1 VTTPFTAVRCAEVHA
16 APGHFQQNSSP
27 SGGIWYSLNRLLGV
41 LIVLILGAISA
52 YRFVPE
58 VSKRRDQ
65 QTRVEQLKAEVEK
78 ERQLLVRNTRIE
90 ELLKHD
96 PEYVALVARD
106 RLDLMK
112 EGETIYR
119 LEPAKPD
126 KARMRLNR

>member
-1 VTTPFTAVRCAEVHA
+1 MIA
-16 APGHFQQNSSP
+16 
-27 SGGIWYSLNRLLGV
+27 
-41 LIVLILGAISA
+41 A
-52 YRFVPE
+52 YRFLPE

-65 QTRVEQLKAEVEK
+65 QTKVEALKADVER

-119 LEPAKPD
+119 MEPTRPD
-126 KARMRLNR
+126 KTKMRLNR

>member
-1 VTTPFTAVRCAEVHA
+1 MSA
-16 APGHFQQNSSP
+16 AQGHFQNPSP
-27 SGGIWYSLNRLLGV
+27 TGGIWHSLNRLLSV
-41 LIVLILGAISA
+41 LIVLLLAAIA
-52 YRFVPE
+52 GYRFLPE

-65 QTRVEQLKAEVEK
+65 QSHVERLAAEVER

-112 EGETIYR
+112 EDETIYR
-119 LEPAKPD
+119 LEPSRPD
-126 KARMRLNR
+126 KTRMRLNR

>member
-1 VTTPFTAVRCAEVHA
+1 MSA
-16 APGHFQQNSSP
+16 ALGHFQHTSHL
-27 SGGIWYSLNRLLGV
+27 GGVWHYLNRLLGV
-41 LIVLILGAISA
+41 LIVLTIGAIAA
-52 YRFVPE
+52 YRFLPE

-78 ERQLLVRNTRIE
+78 ERQMLVRNTRIE

-119 LEPAKPD
+119 LEPPKPD
-126 KARMRLNR
+126 RAKMKRNR

>member
-1 VTTPFTAVRCAEVHA
+1 VSA
-16 APGHFQQNSSP
+16 APGQFLNP
-27 SGGIWYSLNRLLGV
+27 APTGGIWHSLNRLLFV
-41 LIVLILGAISA
+41 LIVLTVAMICA
-52 YRFVPE
+52 YRFLPE

-65 QTRVEQLKAEVEK
+65 QTRVDLLKADVER
-78 ERQLLVRNTRIE
+78 ERQLFVRNTRIE

-126 KARMRLNR
+126 KTRMRLNR